1 MNVEEEYRERLQKI
15 IAADPRFPSDA
26 YDFVRDAVSYT
37 TRKLKVGEGTTP
49 RRHISGQELLEG
61 VRELALRQFGPLT
74 IDVLTEWNI
83 RRTDDFGSIVFNLVS
98 HNLLGASEEDSPA
111 DFANGYDFQD
121 AFVKPFQETGPL
133 PSDLPKIA

>member
-1 MNVEEEYRERLQKI
+1 MNIEEEYRDRLRKI

-37 TRKLKVGEGTTP
+37 TRKLQAADAEAP

-61 VRELALRQFGPLT
+61 IRDLALRQFGPLA
-74 IDVLTEWNI
+74 IDVFTEWHV
-83 RRTDDFGSIVFNLVS
+83 RCGEDFGSIVFNLVNHS
-98 HNLLGASEEDSPA
+98 LLGASDEDSPA

-121 AFVKPFQETGPL
+121 AFVKPFQETGTP
-133 PSDLPKIA
+133 PGDLPKIA